1 MALEM
6 VDRKIRFVWN
16 NGAGARAI
24 VHNVSLEAAMGGDLM
39 SQVRLTAVFLFLNLC
54 SISSFTTQKYHS
66 ILFEGLNYKL
76 AFLFFQQ
83 SITE

>member
-39 SQVRLTAVFLFLNLC
+39 SQVIIAPVSPIFV
-54 SISSFTTQKYHS
+54 SISSF
-66 ILFEGLNYKL
+66 FN
-76 AFLFFQQ
+76 
-83 SITE
+83 

>member
-39 SQVRLTAVFLFLNLC
+39 SQVNVAPVFVSLP
-54 SISSFTTQKYHS
+54 SF
-66 ILFEGLNYKL
+66 FN
-76 AFLFFQQ
+76 QQ
-83 SITE
+83 SNPFS